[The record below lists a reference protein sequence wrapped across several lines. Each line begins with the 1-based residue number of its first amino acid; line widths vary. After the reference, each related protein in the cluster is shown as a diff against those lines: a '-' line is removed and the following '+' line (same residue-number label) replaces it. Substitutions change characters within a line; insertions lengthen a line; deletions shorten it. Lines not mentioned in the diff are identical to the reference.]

1 MWISI
6 NLPTGVNDI
15 SLDGC
20 IIAPVDVTEA
30 SLVVAGMTPH

>member
-15 SLDGC
+15 SLDGD
-20 IIAPVDVTEA
+20 ITAPVYVTET
-30 SLVVAGMTPH
+30 SLVVAGVTPH